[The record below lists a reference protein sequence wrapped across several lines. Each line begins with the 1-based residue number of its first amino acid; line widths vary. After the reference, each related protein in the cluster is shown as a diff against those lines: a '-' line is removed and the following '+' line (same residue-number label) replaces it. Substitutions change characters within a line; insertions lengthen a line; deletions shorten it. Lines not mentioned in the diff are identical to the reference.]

1 MSHLIKIY
9 AVCQFRYFLLC
20 YLNCLSLY
28 KTCKRYK
35 MEIIA
40 EKTRLKTLK
49 KYKLFRIALFPN
61 IAAQMTN
68 IVKITAYHEGYKNC
82 MRFLIGLM
90 Y

>member
-9 AVCQFRYFLLC
+9 AVCKFRHFRLY

-49 KYKLFRIALFPN
+49 KCKLFRMAPFPN
-61 IAAQMTN
+61 IAAQMTK
-68 IVKITAYHEGYKNC
+68 IVKIKAYHEGYKNC
-82 MRFLIGLM
+82 TRSLIDT
-90 Y
+90 